1 MTEQRVQRRLVAILA
16 ADVVGY
22 SRLMGEDEEDTLATL
37 TAHLTELIQPCIAEH
52 RGRVVKTTGDG
63 LLAEFASVVDAVQ
76 CAVVFQDGMRERNAA
91 AAEDRRMDFRIGVNL
106 GDVIVQDDDVFG
118 DGVNVAARLEGLA
131 EAGGICV
138 SDVVHQSIRSKLGL
152 AFDDLGPQ
160 RLKNIGEPIRAF
172 HIRRDTPSKST
183 STRQGEALALPDR
196 PSIAVL
202 PFHNISGD
210 PEQEYFSDGI
220 TEDIITSLSKF
231 RWFFVIARN
240 STFVY
245 KGRAVDVRE
254 VGRELGVRYLL
265 EGSVRKAGNRVR
277 ITAQLIDAESGNHVW
292 AERYDRNLED
302 IFEVQD
308 EITATISGA
317 IEPELAGSEQKRAL
331 RKPTEDLGA
340 WDLFQRGIAFLWR
353 QDRGSLEES
362 VALLRQ
368 AIVLDPDFGR
378 AHGYLAFSAC
388 MFLFYEWVED
398 RDGVLQRG
406 IDDANRALAIDRRD
420 YFAHHALGRLHTIAG
435 DHPAAVR
442 ALETCVNINPNF
454 AQGYVGLAEA
464 HVYGGDPRQ
473 AIDYCDRA
481 FRLSPNDPLAWDM
494 QHYKASAYIRMNE
507 FDLAIET
514 FERVCEYPTVQF
526 VPPATLAAL
535 YVIQGREAEG
545 QRALDQALK
554 LEPKLTIDIMKKV
567 YGVDEERAGSRTQRL
582 LDGLRALGVAE
593 S

>member
-1 MTEQRVQRRLVAILA
+1 MAEQRVQRRLAAILA
-16 ADVVGY
+16 ADVAGY
-22 SRLMGEDEEDTLATL
+22 SRLMGRDEEGTLAAL
-37 TAHLTELIQPCIAEH
+37 TAHLADLITPCIAEH
-52 RGRVVKTTGDG
+52 QGRVVKTMGDG
-63 LLAEFASVVDAVQ
+63 LLAEFASVVDAVR
-76 CAVVFQDGMRERNAA
+76 CAVAVQNGMRERNTEVP
-91 AAEDRRMDFRIGVNL
+91 EDRRIEFRIGINI

-131 EAGGICV
+131 EVGGVCI
-138 SDVVHQSIRSKLGL
+138 SDMVHQGIRSKLDL
-152 AFDDLGPQ
+152 SFEDLGPQ
-160 RLKNIGEPIRAF
+160 RVKNISEPLRAF
-172 HIRRDTPSKST
+172 HIRLGAPTKALSSGPGD
-183 STRQGEALALPDR
+183 ALALPDR

-202 PFHNISGD
+202 PFDNISGD

-245 KGRAVDVRE
+245 KGRAVDMRE

-292 AERYDRNLED
+292 AERYDRSLED
-302 IFEVQD
+302 IFELQD
-308 EITATISGA
+308 EITATISAA
-317 IEPELAGSEQKRAL
+317 IEPELAESEQVRAL

-353 QDRGSLEES
+353 QDRGSLEEG

-368 AIVLDPDFGR
+368 AIALDPDFGR
-378 AHGYLAFSAC
+378 AHGYLAFGAC
-388 MFLFYEWVED
+388 MYLFYEWAED

-494 QHYKASAYIRMNE
+494 LHYKASAYIRMNE

-554 LEPKLTIDIMKKV
+554 LEPKLTIDVMKKV
-567 YGVDEERAGSRTQRL
+567 YGVVEERAGSRTKRL